1 MFEVNIEVGTVY
13 PLWESIY
20 VYLSGILYSTRDR
33 KESNIKPVAGRD
45 GLQSFVRTSLEIL
58 WLVSKVNSYFN
69 VIAFSKK
76 LWSSQLWT
84 QFLQLRIEAWK
95 IEDFNGVWTRDLAI
109 PVPNWAMKPLTL
121 GAGHSRV
128 QTPLKSW
135 IFQASIRNC
144 KNCVHNCED
153 HSLTQFNIW
162 YISSLLHFVVR
173 KVECLYILKI
183 LFVIDHFRVP
193 LILSFKASRSA
204 KFWKRIF
211 ITVKDF
217 ALRFEIETEVNSE
230 ILFCPL
236 QAPFETP
243 YVVRLHN
250 VAVIS
255 PPQPCF
261 VFVHPNR
268 GL

>member
-1 MFEVNIEVGTVY
+1 MAVS
-13 PLWESIY
+13 L
-20 VYLSGILYSTRDR
+20 
-33 KESNIKPVAGRD
+33 KPAAGRD
-45 GLQSFVRTSLEIL
+45 GLQSFVRTLLEIL
-58 WLVSKVNSYFN
+58 WLVSKVNSNFN
-69 VIAFSKK
+69 VIAYLISH
-76 LWSSQLWT
+76 
-84 QFLQLRIEAWK
+84 
-95 IEDFNGVWTRDLAI
+95 
-109 PVPNWAMKPLTL
+109 M
-121 GAGHSRV
+121 
-128 QTPLKSW
+128 
-135 IFQASIRNC
+135 
-144 KNCVHNCED
+144 
-153 HSLTQFNIW
+153 QFNIW
-162 YISSLLHFVVR
+162 YISSLLHFVVM

-193 LILSFKASRSA
+193 LIFSFKASRSA

-217 ALRFEIETEVNSE
+217 ALRFEIEAEVNSE